1 MIARL
6 TGRVLTLDLNTL
18 VLDVNGVGYEIEVS
32 SFTAN
37 SFEVDNIVT
46 LETHLI
52 VREDAQILFG
62 FKEASEKKLFQMLI
76 KINGVGPRLAIGIM
90 SGLGEDQFSLAIRDK
105 DVKILTA
112 LPGVGKKTAE
122 RLIIEL
128 QDKMIFERATGE
140 KNRSKIFPDV
150 LADLEGTL
158 LNLGYKPQE
167 VDLAVNRIEVESA
180 DLEVLIKAAL
190 KRAPDGDNLD

>member
-32 SFTAN
+32 SFTAS
-37 SFEVDNIVT
+37 SFDVDNIVT

-140 KNRSKIFPDV
+140 KNRSKISPDV

-190 KRAPDGDNLD
+190 KELGRS

>member
-6 TGRVLTLDLNTL
+6 TGRVLSLDSNTL

-37 SFEVDNIVT
+37 SFELDNIVT

-62 FKEASEKKLFQMLI
+62 FKEASEKKLFRTLI
-76 KINGVGPRLAIGIM
+76 KINGVGPRLAIGIL

-105 DVKILTA
+105 DLKILTA

-128 QDKMIFERATGE
+128 QDKMIFERASGE
-140 KNRSKIFPDV
+140 KNRSKISSDV
-150 LADLEGTL
+150 LSDLEGTL

-167 VDLAVNRIEVESA
+167 VDLAVSRIKVESA

-190 KRAPDGDNLD
+190 KELGRR

>member
-6 TGRVLTLDLNTL
+6 TGRVLSLDLNTL

-37 SFEVDNIVT
+37 SLDLDNIVT

-76 KINGVGPRLAIGIM
+76 KINGVGPRLAIGIL

-105 DVKILTA
+105 DLKILTA

-128 QDKMIFERATGE
+128 QDKMIFERASGE
-140 KNRSKIFPDV
+140 KNRSKISSDV
-150 LADLEGTL
+150 LSDLEGTL

-167 VDLAVNRIEVESA
+167 VDLAVSRIKVESA

-190 KRAPDGDNLD
+190 KELGRR

>member
-6 TGRVLTLDLNTL
+6 TGRVLTVDQSTL
-18 VLDVNGVGYEIEVS
+18 VLDVNGVGYEIEVAS
-32 SFTAN
+32 STAN
-37 SFEVDNIVT
+37 SVEIDKIVT
-46 LETHLI
+46 LETLLI

-62 FKEASEKKLFQMLI
+62 FTELTEKKLFQLLI

-90 SGLGEDQFSLAIRDK
+90 SGLNEDELSLAIMEK
-105 DVKILTA
+105 DIKILTS

-122 RLIIEL
+122 RLVIEL
-128 QDKMIFERATGE
+128 QDKIIFEKASRK
-140 KNRSKIFPDV
+140 KNESKMSQE
-150 LADLEGTL
+150 LLSDLEGTL

-167 VDLAVNRIEVESA
+167 VDFAIHRIKIEST

-190 KRAPDGDNLD
+190 KELGRR

>member
-6 TGRVLTLDLNTL
+6 TGRVLTLDQGTL
-18 VLDVNGVGYEIEVS
+18 VLDVNGVGYEIEVAS
-32 SFTAN
+32 STAN
-37 SFEVDNIVT
+37 SVEIDKIVT
-46 LETHLI
+46 LETLLI

-62 FKEASEKKLFQMLI
+62 FTELTEKKLFQLLI

-90 SGLGEDQFSLAIRDK
+90 SGLNEDELSLAIMEK
-105 DVKILTA
+105 DIKVLTS

-122 RLIIEL
+122 RLVIEL
-128 QDKMIFERATGE
+128 QDKIVFEKASGK
-140 KNRSKIFPDV
+140 KNKSKMSQE
-150 LADLEGTL
+150 LLSDLEGTL

-167 VDLAVNRIEVESA
+167 VDFAIHRIKIEST

-190 KRAPDGDNLD
+190 KELGRR

>member
-6 TGRVLTLDLNTL
+6 TGRVLTLDQGTL
-18 VLDVNGVGYEIEVS
+18 VLDVNGVGYELEIS

-37 SFEVDNIVT
+37 SVELDKIVT
-46 LETHLI
+46 LETLLI

-62 FKEASEKKLFQMLI
+62 FKETTEKKLFQMLI
-76 KINGVGPRLAIGIM
+76 KINGVGPRLAIGII
-90 SGLGEDQFSLAIRDK
+90 SGLGEDQFSFAIREK
-105 DVKILTA
+105 DVKALTS

-128 QDKMIFERATGE
+128 QDKMIFQKASGER
-140 KNRSKIFPDV
+140 NRSKNPQDV
-150 LADLEGTL
+150 ISDLEATL

-167 VDLAVNRIEVESA
+167 AELAIRRIKVESS

-190 KRAPDGDNLD
+190 KELGRR

>member
-6 TGRVLTLDLNTL
+6 TGRVLTLDQGAL
-18 VLDVNGVGYEIEVS
+18 VLDVNGVGYEIEVAS
-32 SFTAN
+32 STAN
-37 SFEVDNIVT
+37 SVEIDKIVT
-46 LETHLI
+46 LETLLI

-62 FKEASEKKLFQMLI
+62 FTELTDKKLFQLLI

-90 SGLGEDQFSLAIRDK
+90 SGLNEDELSLAIMEK
-105 DVKILTA
+105 DIKVLTS

-122 RLIIEL
+122 RLVIEL
-128 QDKMIFERATGE
+128 QDKIVFEKASGK
-140 KNRSKIFPDV
+140 KNKSKMSQE
-150 LADLEGTL
+150 LLSDLEGTL

-167 VDLAVNRIEVESA
+167 VDFAIHRIKIEST

-190 KRAPDGDNLD
+190 KELGRR

>member
-6 TGRVLTLDLNTL
+6 TGRVLTVDQSTL
-18 VLDVNGVGYEIEVS
+18 VLDVNGVGYEIEVAS
-32 SFTAN
+32 STAN
-37 SFEVDNIVT
+37 SVEIDKIVT
-46 LETHLI
+46 LETLLI

-62 FKEASEKKLFQMLI
+62 FTELTDKKLFQLLI

-90 SGLGEDQFSLAIRDK
+90 SGLNEEELSLAIMEK
-105 DVKILTA
+105 DIKVLTS

-122 RLIIEL
+122 RLVIEL
-128 QDKMIFERATGE
+128 QDKIVFEKASGK
-140 KNRSKIFPDV
+140 KNKSKMSQE
-150 LADLEGTL
+150 LLSDLEGTL

-167 VDLAVNRIEVESA
+167 VDFAIHRIKIEST

-190 KRAPDGDNLD
+190 KELGRR

>member
-1 MIARL
+1 LIARL

-140 KNRSKIFPDV
+140 KNRSKISPDV

-167 VDLAVNRIEVESA
+167 VDLAVNRIKVESA

-190 KRAPDGDNLD
+190 KELGRR

>member
-6 TGRVLTLDLNTL
+6 TGRVLTLDQGAL
-18 VLDVNGVGYEIEVS
+18 VLDVNGVGYEIEVAS
-32 SFTAN
+32 STAN
-37 SFEVDNIVT
+37 SVEIDKIVT
-46 LETHLI
+46 LETLLI

-62 FKEASEKKLFQMLI
+62 FTELTDKKLFQLLI

-90 SGLGEDQFSLAIRDK
+90 SGLNEEELSLAIMEK
-105 DVKILTA
+105 DIKILTS

-122 RLIIEL
+122 RLVIEL
-128 QDKMIFERATGE
+128 QDKISFERASGK
-140 KNRSKIFPDV
+140 KNKSKISQELFS
-150 LADLEGTL
+150 DLEGTL

-167 VDLAVNRIEVESA
+167 VDFAIHRIKIEST

-190 KRAPDGDNLD
+190 KELGRR

>member
-1 MIARL
+1 
-6 TGRVLTLDLNTL
+6 
-18 VLDVNGVGYEIEVS
+18 
-32 SFTAN
+32 
-37 SFEVDNIVT
+37 
-46 LETHLI
+46 
-52 VREDAQILFG
+52 
-62 FKEASEKKLFQMLI
+62 MLI

-90 SGLGEDQFSLAIRDK
+90 SGLGEDKFSLAIRDK

-128 QDKMIFERATGE
+128 QDKMTFERATGE
-140 KNRSKIFPDV
+140 KNRSKISPDV
-150 LADLEGTL
+150 LTDLEGTL

-167 VDLAVNRIEVESA
+167 VDLAVNRIKVESA

-190 KRAPDGDNLD
+190 KELGRR

>member
-37 SFEVDNIVT
+37 SFEVNNIVT

-140 KNRSKIFPDV
+140 KNRSKISPDV

-190 KRAPDGDNLD
+190 KELGRR

>member
-6 TGRVLTLDLNTL
+6 TGRVLTLDQGTL
-18 VLDVNGVGYEIEVS
+18 VLDVNGVGYEIEVAS
-32 SFTAN
+32 STAN
-37 SFEVDNIVT
+37 SVEIDKIVT
-46 LETHLI
+46 LETLLI

-62 FKEASEKKLFQMLI
+62 FTELTDKKLFQLLI

-90 SGLGEDQFSLAIRDK
+90 SGLNEDELSLAIMEK
-105 DVKILTA
+105 DIKVLTS

-122 RLIIEL
+122 RLVIEL
-128 QDKMIFERATGE
+128 QDKIVFEKASGK
-140 KNRSKIFPDV
+140 KNKSKMSQE
-150 LADLEGTL
+150 LLSDLEGTL

-167 VDLAVNRIEVESA
+167 VDFAIHRIKIEST

-190 KRAPDGDNLD
+190 KELGRR

>member
-6 TGRVLTLDLNTL
+6 TGRVLTLDQGVL
-18 VLDVNGVGYEIEVS
+18 VLDVNGVGYEIEVAS
-32 SFTAN
+32 STAN
-37 SFEVDNIVT
+37 SVEIDKIVT
-46 LETHLI
+46 LETLLI

-62 FKEASEKKLFQMLI
+62 FTELADKKLFQLLI

-90 SGLGEDQFSLAIRDK
+90 SGLNEDELSLAIMEK
-105 DVKILTA
+105 DIKVLTS

-122 RLIIEL
+122 RLVIEL
-128 QDKMIFERATGE
+128 QDKITFEKASGE
-140 KNRSKIFPDV
+140 KNKSKMSQE
-150 LADLEGTL
+150 LLSDLEGTL

-167 VDLAVNRIEVESA
+167 VDFAIHRMKIEST

-190 KRAPDGDNLD
+190 KELGRR

>member
-6 TGRVLTLDLNTL
+6 TGRVLTLDQGAL
-18 VLDVNGVGYEIEVS
+18 VLDVNGVGYEIEVAS
-32 SFTAN
+32 STAN
-37 SFEVDNIVT
+37 SVEIDKIVT
-46 LETHLI
+46 LETLLI

-62 FKEASEKKLFQMLI
+62 FTELTDKKLFQLLI

-90 SGLGEDQFSLAIRDK
+90 SGLNEDELSLAIMEK
-105 DVKILTA
+105 DIKVLTS

-122 RLIIEL
+122 RLVIEL
-128 QDKMIFERATGE
+128 QDKITFEKASGK
-140 KNRSKIFPDV
+140 KNKSKMSQELFS
-150 LADLEGTL
+150 DLEGTL

-167 VDLAVNRIEVESA
+167 VDFAIHRIKIEST

-190 KRAPDGDNLD
+190 KELGRR

>member
-1 MIARL
+1 LIARL
-6 TGRVLTLDLNTL
+6 TGRVLTLDQGAL
-18 VLDVNGVGYEIEVS
+18 VLDVNGVGYEIEVT

-37 SFEVDNIVT
+37 SVEIDKIVT
-46 LETHLI
+46 LETLLI

-62 FKEASEKKLFQMLI
+62 FTELTDKKLFQLLI

-90 SGLGEDQFSLAIRDK
+90 SGLNEEELSLAIVEK
-105 DVKILTA
+105 DIKILTS

-122 RLIIEL
+122 RLVIEL
-128 QDKMIFERATGE
+128 QDKITFEKASGK
-140 KNRSKIFPDV
+140 KNKSKMSQELFS
-150 LADLEGTL
+150 DLEGTL

-167 VDLAVNRIEVESA
+167 VDFAIHRIKIEST

-190 KRAPDGDNLD
+190 KELGRR

>member
-6 TGRVLTLDLNTL
+6 TGRVLTLDQGAL
-18 VLDVNGVGYEIEVS
+18 VLDVNGVGYEIEVAS
-32 SFTAN
+32 STAN
-37 SFEVDNIVT
+37 SVEIDKIVT
-46 LETHLI
+46 LETLLI

-62 FKEASEKKLFQMLI
+62 FTELTEKKLFQLLI

-90 SGLGEDQFSLAIRDK
+90 SGLNEDELSLAIMEK
-105 DVKILTA
+105 DIKVLTS

-122 RLIIEL
+122 RLVIEL
-128 QDKMIFERATGE
+128 QDKITFEKASGE
-140 KNRSKIFPDV
+140 KNKSKMSQE
-150 LADLEGTL
+150 LLSDLEGTL

-167 VDLAVNRIEVESA
+167 VDFAIHRIKIEST

-190 KRAPDGDNLD
+190 KELGRR

>member
-6 TGRVLTLDLNTL
+6 TGRVLTLDQGAL
-18 VLDVNGVGYEIEVS
+18 VLDVNGVGYEIEVAS
-32 SFTAN
+32 STAN
-37 SFEVDNIVT
+37 SVEIDKIVT
-46 LETHLI
+46 LETLLI

-62 FKEASEKKLFQMLI
+62 FTELTEKKLFQLLI

-90 SGLGEDQFSLAIRDK
+90 SGLNEDELSLAIMEK
-105 DVKILTA
+105 DIKVLTS

-122 RLIIEL
+122 RLVIEL
-128 QDKMIFERATGE
+128 QDKITFEKASGK
-140 KNRSKIFPDV
+140 KNKSKISQE
-150 LADLEGTL
+150 LLSDLEGTL

-167 VDLAVNRIEVESA
+167 VDFAIHRIKIEST

-190 KRAPDGDNLD
+190 KELGRR

>member
-76 KINGVGPRLAIGIM
+76 KINGLGPRLAIGIM

-190 KRAPDGDNLD
+190 KELGRR

>member
-6 TGRVLTLDLNTL
+6 TGRVLTLDQGAL
-18 VLDVNGVGYEIEVS
+18 VLDVNGVGYEIEVAS
-32 SFTAN
+32 STAN
-37 SFEVDNIVT
+37 SVEIDKIVT
-46 LETHLI
+46 LETLLI

-62 FKEASEKKLFQMLI
+62 FTELTEKKLFQLLI

-90 SGLGEDQFSLAIRDK
+90 SGLNEDELSLAIMEK
-105 DVKILTA
+105 DIKVLTS

-122 RLIIEL
+122 RLVIEL
-128 QDKMIFERATGE
+128 QDKITFEKASGK
-140 KNRSKIFPDV
+140 KNKSKISRE
-150 LADLEGTL
+150 LLSDLEGTL

-167 VDLAVNRIEVESA
+167 VDFAIHRIKIEST

-190 KRAPDGDNLD
+190 KELGRR

>member
-1 MIARL
+1 
-6 TGRVLTLDLNTL
+6 
-18 VLDVNGVGYEIEVS
+18 
-32 SFTAN
+32 
-37 SFEVDNIVT
+37 
-46 LETHLI
+46 

-62 FKEASEKKLFQMLI
+62 FKEASEKKLFQTLI
-76 KINGVGPRLAIGIM
+76 KINGVGPRLAIGIL

-105 DVKILTA
+105 DLKILTA

-128 QDKMIFERATGE
+128 QDKMIFERASGE
-140 KNRSKIFPDV
+140 KNRSKISSDV
-150 LADLEGTL
+150 LSDLEGTL

-167 VDLAVNRIEVESA
+167 VDLAVSRIKVESA

-190 KRAPDGDNLD
+190 KELGRR

>member
-6 TGRVLTLDLNTL
+6 TGRVLTLDQGAL
-18 VLDVNGVGYEIEVS
+18 VLDVNGVGYEIEVAS
-32 SFTAN
+32 STAN
-37 SFEVDNIVT
+37 SVEIDKIVT
-46 LETHLI
+46 LETLLI

-62 FKEASEKKLFQMLI
+62 FTELTDKKLFQLLI

-90 SGLGEDQFSLAIRDK
+90 SGLNEEELSLAIMEK
-105 DVKILTA
+105 DLKVLTS

-122 RLIIEL
+122 RLVIEL
-128 QDKMIFERATGE
+128 QDKITFERASGE
-140 KNRSKIFPDV
+140 KNKLKMSQE
-150 LADLEGTL
+150 LLSDLEGTL

-167 VDLAVNRIEVESA
+167 VDFAIHRMKIEST

-190 KRAPDGDNLD
+190 KELGRR

>member
-37 SFEVDNIVT
+37 SFELDNIVT

-62 FKEASEKKLFQMLI
+62 FKEASEKKLFQTLI
-76 KINGVGPRLAIGIM
+76 KINGVGPRLAIGIL

-105 DVKILTA
+105 DLKILTA

-128 QDKMIFERATGE
+128 QDKMIFERASGE
-140 KNRSKIFPDV
+140 KNRSKISSDV
-150 LADLEGTL
+150 LSDLEGTL

-167 VDLAVNRIEVESA
+167 VDLAVSRIKVESA

-190 KRAPDGDNLD
+190 KELGRR

>member
-6 TGRVLTLDLNTL
+6 TGRVLTLDQGVL
-18 VLDVNGVGYEIEVS
+18 VLDVNGVGYEIEVAS
-32 SFTAN
+32 STAN
-37 SFEVDNIVT
+37 SVEIDKIVT
-46 LETHLI
+46 LETLLI

-62 FKEASEKKLFQMLI
+62 FTELTEKKLFQLLI

-90 SGLGEDQFSLAIRDK
+90 SGLNEDELSLAIMEK
-105 DVKILTA
+105 DIKVLTS

-122 RLIIEL
+122 RLVIEL
-128 QDKMIFERATGE
+128 QDKITFEKASGK
-140 KNRSKIFPDV
+140 KNRSKMSQE
-150 LADLEGTL
+150 LLSDLEGTL

-167 VDLAVNRIEVESA
+167 VDFAIHRIKIEST

-190 KRAPDGDNLD
+190 KELGRR

>member
-6 TGRVLTLDLNTL
+6 TGRVLTVDQSTL
-18 VLDVNGVGYEIEVS
+18 VLDVNGVGYEIEVAS
-32 SFTAN
+32 STAN
-37 SFEVDNIVT
+37 SVEIDKIVT
-46 LETHLI
+46 LETLLI

-62 FKEASEKKLFQMLI
+62 FTELTEKKLFQLLI

-90 SGLGEDQFSLAIRDK
+90 SGLNEEELSLAIVEK
-105 DVKILTA
+105 DIKILTS

-122 RLIIEL
+122 RLVIEL
-128 QDKMIFERATGE
+128 QDKITFEKASGK
-140 KNRSKIFPDV
+140 KNKSKISQE
-150 LADLEGTL
+150 LLSDLEGTL

-167 VDLAVNRIEVESA
+167 VDFAIHRIKIEST

-190 KRAPDGDNLD
+190 KELGRR

>member
-6 TGRVLTLDLNTL
+6 TGRVLTLDQGAL
-18 VLDVNGVGYEIEVS
+18 VLDVNGVGYEIEVAS
-32 SFTAN
+32 STAN
-37 SFEVDNIVT
+37 SVEIDKIVT
-46 LETHLI
+46 LETLLI

-62 FKEASEKKLFQMLI
+62 FTELTEKKLFQLLI

-90 SGLGEDQFSLAIRDK
+90 SGLNEDELSLAIMEK
-105 DVKILTA
+105 DIKVLTS

-122 RLIIEL
+122 RLVIEL
-128 QDKMIFERATGE
+128 QDKIIFEKASGK
-140 KNRSKIFPDV
+140 KNESKISQE
-150 LADLEGTL
+150 LLSDLEGTL

-167 VDLAVNRIEVESA
+167 VDFAIHRIKIEST

-190 KRAPDGDNLD
+190 KELGRR